1 MSLPRFLGAAPTPT
15 LAPVQVTIPLSST
28 IAFSRLDASQ
38 TSRPHVFLLTSKEE
52 LLLSLDSFTRS
63 TTEIDFQATYISLY
77 LPISRYNSLYLPTTE
92 IDFQAT
98 DDLALQSWLDDLQ
111 YVCSDPI
118 AAPPARKA

>member
-1 MSLPRFLGAAPTPT
+1 M
-15 LAPVQVTIPLSST
+15 QVTIPLSST

-52 LLLSLDSFTRS
+52 LLLCLDSFTRS
-63 TTEIDFQATYISLY
+63 
-77 LPISRYNSLYLPTTE
+77 TTE